1 MTDRIDGASEF
12 KIYSRVVLPLCGPA
26 LAATG
31 IFTFQASWEDFFW
44 PLIIVSSPDK
54 YTAPLGLA
62 LFAVEKRTE
71 WDVLFAGSLI
81 ATLPMIVVFLIFQRQ
96 FIQGI
101 SVSGMKG

>member
-1 MTDRIDGASEF
+1 MPPGSTGRAS
-12 KIYSRVVLPLCGPA
+12 SRSTPGWCCRSAGPA